1 MDGVGAQPLSE
12 REVRELLHDLEEK
25 ILEALCE
32 VHQRVDRVQHL
43 CRQLSVC
50 LSRLSLLESRIAFLE
65 RLKFCETTDI
75 DLETLD

>member
-1 MDGVGAQPLSE
+1 MHGWCWHSALSE

-50 LSRLSLLESRIAFLE
+50 LSLLESRIAFLE
-65 RLKFCETTDI
+65 RLKFSETTDI